1 MVRALC
7 RFDINL
13 VQTVVPD
20 WRQIELLMALD
31 FIIIPAV
38 TALTLTTAIMTR
50 SLFGEGTQA
59 IGGSQTSSYLDSPQ
73 LVRLG
78 NLISDAIVGWDPNIL
93 GKTTMTRY
101 SLQWFWPPAHVPRY
115 MLLWHISHKENILSC
130 LGYNQLNYLVLISE
144 PL

>member
-31 FIIIPAV
+31 LIIIPAV
-38 TALTLTTAIMTR
+38 SALTPTAIMTR

-59 IGGSQTSSYLDSPQ
+59 IGGS
-73 LVRLG
+73 
-78 NLISDAIVGWDPNIL
+78 
-93 GKTTMTRY
+93 
-101 SLQWFWPPAHVPRY
+101 
-115 MLLWHISHKENILSC
+115 
-130 LGYNQLNYLVLISE
+130 
-144 PL
+144 